1 MKKKVKLFASI
12 ASLCLA
18 VALMAFGV
26 YAATSVTYKV
36 TGTVTFESQVAVTW
50 TGKIEGGMTLP
61 GTKTDTYQVTA
72 DGTGGQG
79 DDTWAIGE
87 AQFGPATAERT
98 ITYTF
103 ECHNDGSEPVHVTAT
118 LTELFGDDNLTVV
131 VKQGDKGASSV
142 VPGASTGSSLTATTI
157 AVGGTYECIITVT
170 LDDPTI
176 TVSSGNSLSLSFLVE
191 KGAAA

>member
-1 MKKKVKLFASI
+1 MKRKTKLFASI

-50 TGKIEGGMTLP
+50 TGTISGGKTLP
-61 GTKTDTYQVTA
+61 GTTTDTYKVTA
-72 DGTGGQG
+72 DGTGDQG

-87 AQFGPATAERT
+87 AQFGAATTERT

-103 ECHNDGSEPVHVTAT
+103 ECTNDGSEPVHVTAT
-118 LTELFGDDNLTVV
+118 LTELFGDENLTVK
-131 VKQGDKGASSV
+131 VKQGAKGASTV
-142 VPGASTGSSLTATTI
+142 VGDAEAGSALQAQTI
-157 AVGGTYECIITVT
+157 AVDGTYECIITVT
-170 LDDPTI
+170 LDDPTA
-176 TVSSGNSLSLSFLVE
+176 TVNSGNTLSLSFLVE